1 MNNAKTLGEELLM
14 IRDLTGAEIEEK
26 EINKITQHAED
37 AEKKKQAE
45 RDAAIDH
52 AASTAGED
60 KEEGF
65 EMREFKR
72 KGGRKTKRRAKTSPT
87 KTSPTK
93 TRPTKTRPTK
103 TRRPK
108 TRRPKTR
115 RPKKNKPSRRLL

>member
-87 KTSPTK
+87 KTR
-93 TRPTKTRPTK
+93 RPK